1 MSPSPEAVATAV
13 PELVVS
19 SSDDPKVLER
29 AAAEDYSLHIVP
41 LSWRSSP
48 WSVSMA
54 WFGLMSAMFW
64 VVVGSTVTLAVGTV
78 DTLIGIAASAL
89 SYGAI
94 NSVVSR
100 YAARTGTSVSLF
112 SRALFGRAGSAF
124 AAALFGVTITYYVVA
139 EGAIVAS
146 ALHAYLPALPM
157 AVCCLIVVVYQ
168 APLAM
173 RGVNTWLDKIN
184 GVLLPLYLLG
194 LVGSVVWAVVRYGY
208 SNDWLTYEPA
218 GAADLGVP
226 GWSFAY
232 TVYMGVWV
240 VTMMAWDFARFGRPA
255 DAAFNGRVTFGT
267 PFYLMTL
274 LVNGMVGIFLAHTI
288 DIAGELN
295 EESAILGVVS
305 MMGFWGLLWVV
316 VSQTRVNSGNFY
328 LASTNVQNFFARA
341 CRLTLPRVFWLGVVA
356 VIVYVMMLTNVLS
369 WILQALTYQG
379 VIIVSW
385 VAIALTHILL
395 TSRDAS
401 RTGPEIRPGR
411 VPAVNPAGV
420 TAWGVSSVAG
430 IAMVAFG
437 GSAGSVWA
445 PPVSCVLAAV
455 LYGVALRLS
464 KPAWFTLARPFD
476 PRDEVDDPWE
486 TRVRCHSCG
495 DSYIA
500 YEMDRDPAAGH
511 QAICLACASDTPGFL
526 AAAQAEAAAY
536 RVAPGAGAAR
546 AGVALQEP
554 EEPEKQVPVP

>member
-1 MSPSPEAVATAV
+1 MSTSTEAVATAV
-13 PELVVS
+13 PELTIS
-19 SSDDPKVLER
+19 SSDDPGVLER

-41 LSWRSSP
+41 LSWRSSRL
-48 WSVSMA
+48 SVSMA

-64 VVVGSTVTLAVGTV
+64 VVVGSTVTLTVGTV
-78 DTLIGIAASAL
+78 DTLIGIALSAV

-94 NSVVSR
+94 NSIVSR

-173 RGVNTWLDKIN
+173 RGVTTWLDKIN
-184 GVLLPLYLLG
+184 GALLPLYLLG
-194 LVGSVVWAVVRYGY
+194 LVGSVVWAIVRYGY

-226 GWSFAY
+226 GWWFAF

-240 VTMMAWDFARFGRPA
+240 VTMMAWDFARFGRPQ
-255 DAAFNGRVTFGT
+255 DAVFNGRVTFGV
-267 PFYLMTL
+267 PFYVITL

-288 DIAGELN
+288 DIAGALN
-295 EESAILGVVS
+295 EESAILGIVS

-316 VSQTRVNSGNFY
+316 VSQTRVNTGNFY

-341 CRLTLPRVFWLGVVA
+341 CRLTLPRVVWLGVIA
-356 VIVYVMMLTNVLS
+356 VVVYVMMLTNVLT

-379 VIIVSW
+379 VIIVGW

-395 TSRDAS
+395 TSRGAGVH
-401 RTGPEIRPGR
+401 TGEPEFRPGR

-420 TAWGVSSVAG
+420 SAWVVSSVAG
-430 IAMVAFG
+430 IALVAFG
-437 GSAGSVWA
+437 GSTGSVWA

-455 LYGVALRLS
+455 IYGVAVRFS
-464 KPAWFTLARPFD
+464 APSWFTLDRPFD
-476 PRDEVDDPWE
+476 PRTEVDDPWE
-486 TRVRCHSCG
+486 TRVRCHCCG

-511 QAICLACASDTPGFL
+511 QAICLACASGTPGFL
-526 AAAQAEAAAY
+526 AAAETEAAAY
-536 RVAPGAGAAR
+536 RRRASTGAVSEGEVT
-546 AGVALQEP
+546 AGG
-554 EEPEKQVPVP
+554 